1 MQDQPAPDEILA
13 AVAAFLRNTVM
24 QATEPHT
31 AYQVRVAANAID
43 LVRRQLELGTP
54 GEEAELKRLRA
65 LLGRGGSLADL
76 NAELADALATG
87 AKGMATPGVAE
98 HLRATTL
105 DKLRVD
111 QPNYSGYLAALKRA
125 SDSKD
130 T

>member
-43 LVRRQLELGTP
+43 LVRRQLEFGTP
-54 GEEAELKRLRA
+54 GEDDELERLQA

-105 DKLRVD
+105 EKLRVD
-111 QPNYSGYLAALKRA
+111 QPNYSGYLAALQRA
-125 SDSKD
+125 PDFED